1 MRVQCISAQELQ
13 RFIYCSCPAHNE
25 QLSKLVHLSQS
36 YYVACMTLLH
46 SLLRF
51 ASCFSKCFPF
61 WLTLETDAFSRVFFV
76 HWKRWLIVSYGLFR
90 VPFFAKRKLS
100 SLLQYS
106 CPSISLEIAKI
117 PGLIPREVPITET
130 HHIDG
135 FRIVPVPMDF
145 DTSGVNFLPFIVVH
159 RGSRRDPVG
168 HVVCFGVK
176 YLQVAAALGVH
187 CNNFRIGPRFS
198 DCKD

>member
-90 VPFFAKRKLS
+90 VPFFCKK
-100 SLLQYS
+100 
-106 CPSISLEIAKI
+106 KT
-117 PGLIPREVPITET
+117 LIPSAIFLSQYKFGDSKNPWFNTSRGPNHRDPSHRWLSDCTSSHGLWYLWGQLSAIHCCSQRVPE
-130 HHIDG
+130 
-135 FRIVPVPMDF
+135 
-145 DTSGVNFLPFIVVH
+145 
-159 RGSRRDPVG
+159 GSRRARSLFRCKISSSSSCPW
-168 HVVCFGVK
+168 C
-176 YLQVAAALGVH
+176 AL
-187 CNNFRIGPRFS
+187 
-198 DCKD
+198 